1 MIRSPGSDVNTYHVL
16 NKTLIVLNS
25 REAID
30 ALFTKQVENY
40 SDKPPRKMADMYVV
54 LAVSATLPR

>member
-40 SDKPPRKMADMYVV
+40 SDKPPRKMADMCVP
-54 LAVSATLPR
+54 VSISTIRPR